1 MKFLKII
8 CIVFIIFGCKTIPEK
23 VNNAEEIPV
32 EMTQDAEKIKTLT
45 KEIRDINGVK
55 AVVITKTNSIDQNA
69 DNIIESNKKLANL
82 VERYNYLEKQ
92 YNELDIQA
100 KKKTQDF
107 IRYILMGFITL
118 GGILASFGLYSFI
131 AGFTTVTVNTKAFAF
146 IISGGLIMSCGMLYS
161 LYPLY
166 VMIAGIIGILI
177 IIIVSVLQIKET
189 HIIQKDLETTAKNF
203 QKVKADDNWHLTKHS
218 LEGDSKYKDRMLKL
232 KKNLKLK

>member
-8 CIVFIIFGCKTIPEK
+8 CIVFIIFGCETIPEK
-23 VNNAEEIPV
+23 VNNTEGIPV

-45 KEIRDINGVK
+45 KEIRSVPEVK
-55 AVVITKTNSIDQNA
+55 PIVVIKTKAIDQNA
-69 DNIIESNKKLANL
+69 DKIIEANKKIANL
-82 VERYNYLEKQ
+82 VERYNYLENRF
-92 YNELDIQA
+92 NELEIES

-131 AGFTTVTVNTKAFAF
+131 VGFTTVTVNTKAFAF

-189 HIIQKDLETTAKNF
+189 HIVQKDLETTAKNF